1 MNALSWS
8 PTFNNESQI
17 KTWIHKLS
25 KKLIK
30 ETSIPPTFFDL
41 FQDSLNLAENT
52 IWYILSSSG
61 NLSERDVER
70 WQPLH
75 QEICKFDYKRAR
87 YLLKHGNSKPLPW
100 SFSKFK
106 YYLTPEG
113 LIAIEQNLADM
124 PER

>member
-1 MNALSWS
+1 MNSLSLTH
-8 PTFNNESQI
+8 TFNNENQI
-17 KTWIHKLS
+17 KTWISKLS

-30 ETSIPPTFFDL
+30 ESSIPPTFLDL
-41 FQDSLNLAENT
+41 FEDSLNLAENT
-52 IWYILSSSG
+52 IWHKLSSSV
-61 NLSERDVER
+61 NISERDIEK
-70 WQPLH
+70 WQTLH

-87 YLLKHGNSKPLPW
+87 YLLKHGNNKPLPW
-100 SFSKFK
+100 YFSKFK